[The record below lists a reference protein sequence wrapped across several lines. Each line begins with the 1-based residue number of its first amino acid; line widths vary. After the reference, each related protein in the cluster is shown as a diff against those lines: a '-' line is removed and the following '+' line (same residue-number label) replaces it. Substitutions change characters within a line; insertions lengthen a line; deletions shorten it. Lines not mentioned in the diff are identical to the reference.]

1 MKKHFYI
8 LALSLLST
16 MCLNAQVATK
26 VQIGDNQTYG
36 ITYSLPSS
44 EVHLSVK
51 ATCTRTKAGIFA
63 PYAEKFLAISD
74 ARQEDSEEWEVAN
87 ITMTTKAVPDSS
99 RTFHI
104 SCPEKSYLP
113 SFYLTEGGMLWSV
126 NREPERT
133 AASVSSGKESVSSE
147 AESADKLQSVNV
159 LNEEF
164 LKAGSKAKQAEIAAR
179 QIYRIRESRMDLLTG
194 DVDNLP
200 ADEGSYRLVLA
211 NLDSQEKAY
220 LELFTGVTTT
230 ETVEKEFVYVPK
242 EEDTDILF
250 RFSTRFGFVDAD
262 DLTGEPY
269 SIKVSVLEDN
279 RNVPVLLNV
288 KAKVH
293 NGLAYCVPGKA
304 SVSLLQGLDCLISGE
319 YSMGQFGHVEF
330 LPSSQFTDKK
340 RPCSAQFNP
349 QTGSIQI
356 FLQNNQ

>member
-8 LALSLLST
+8 LVLSLLST
-16 MCLNAQVATK
+16 VCLNAQTVNQ

-36 ITYSLPSS
+36 ITYSLPMS

-63 PYAEKFLAISD
+63 QYAEKFLAITD
-74 ARQEDSEEWEVAN
+74 AQQEDSEVWEVAN
-87 ITMTTKAVPDSS
+87 ITMTTQAVPDSS

-104 SCPEKSYLP
+104 SCPEKAYLP
-113 SFYLTEGGMLWSV
+113 SFYLTERGMLWSV
-126 NREPERT
+126 NREPERP
-133 AASVSSGKESVSSE
+133 AVASAGNESAPSE
-147 AESADKLQSVNV
+147 AEPASKLQSVNV

-220 LELFTGVTTT
+220 LELFTGVTTS
-230 ETVEKEFVYVPK
+230 EVVVKEYAYSPK
-242 EEDTDILF
+242 EEDTEILF
-250 RFSTRFGFVDAD
+250 RFSSRFGFVDAD
-262 DLTGEPY
+262 DLSGEPY
-269 SIKVSVLEDN
+269 NIKVSVLEDN
-279 RNVPVLLNV
+279 RYVPVQLNV
-288 KAKVH
+288 KAKVY

-304 SVSLLQGLDCLISGE
+304 SVSLLHGLDCLISGE